1 MNQRNVIIA
10 ASLGAVL
17 VVAAGAYWFWPGGPD
32 ITDAPPVED
41 RQQAAKYVASEEFA
55 KLDEETRSQYLKKF
69 TGSFD
74 DGPPKGLR
82 ATTQLS
88 DDERSRFRKQFGP
101 MMRKMMTKRIND
113 YFALSAEE
121 QVEHLDK
128 MIDMFQ
134 ARRAE
139 AAKGDSPRPHRGM
152 TPERLKRIIENTEPE
167 MRAKFVEFRKALQNR
182 SKQRGLSSPFGP
194 PK

>member
-1 MNQRNVIIA
+1 MNQRNVILA
-10 ASLGAVL
+10 ASIGAVV
-17 VVAAGAYWFWPGGPD
+17 VVAAGAYWLWPGGPD
-32 ITDAPPVED
+32 IADAPPVED

-69 TGSFD
+69 TGSFG

-82 ATTQLS
+82 STTQFS
-88 DDERSRFRKQFGP
+88 EGEKSRFRQQIGP
-101 MMRKMMTKRIND
+101 MMRRMMTKRIND
-113 YFALSAEE
+113 YFALSPEE
-121 QVEHLDK
+121 QVEQLDK

-134 ARRAE
+134 AHRAE
-139 AAKGDSPRPHRGM
+139 AAKDDSGRPRRGM
-152 TPERLKRIIENTEPE
+152 TPERLKNIIENTEPE